1 MDRGYIYLNKKS
13 FLHNLEVL
21 KNLSRK
27 ELCLVVKA
35 NAYGHGLEWAVKNA
49 NASGIKWFAVASVD
63 EGMQV
68 KKVYKESR
76 VLLLAEPSKIQLEN
90 IKENDIDLTVYNES
104 FIDTLIETGD
114 EYSVHLKIDT
124 GMHRLGCPPEK
135 FYDLYKKIVD
145 SDLNLIGIC
154 LSLIHI

>member
-49 NASGIKWFAVASVD
+49 KESGI
-63 EGMQV
+63 
-68 KKVYKESR
+68 
-76 VLLLAEPSKIQLEN
+76 
-90 IKENDIDLTVYNES
+90 
-104 FIDTLIETGD
+104 
-114 EYSVHLKIDT
+114 
-124 GMHRLGCPPEK
+124 
-135 FYDLYKKIVD
+135 
-145 SDLNLIGIC
+145 
-154 LSLIHI
+154 

>member
-49 NASGIKWFAVASVD
+49 KETGIKWFAVASVD

-68 KKVYKESR
+68 KKVYDCLLYTSPSPRDATLSR
-76 VLLLAEPSKIQLEN
+76 MPS
-90 IKENDIDLTVYNES
+90 S
-104 FIDTLIETGD
+104 A
-114 EYSVHLKIDT
+114 
-124 GMHRLGCPPEK
+124 
-135 FYDLYKKIVD
+135 
-145 SDLNLIGIC
+145 
-154 LSLIHI
+154 

>member
-13 FLHNLEVL
+13 YLHNLEVL

-49 NASGIKWFAVASVD
+49 KESGVKWFAVASVD
-63 EGMQV
+63 EGIEV
-68 KKVYKESR
+68 KKVCGDSR
-76 VLLLAEPSKIQLEN
+76 VLLLAEPSITQLDN
-90 IKENDIDLTVYNES
+90 VKENNIDLTVYNES

-114 EYSVHLKIDT
+114 EFSVHLKIDT

-135 FYDLYKKIVD
+135 FITYIKK
-145 SDLNLIGIC
+145 
-154 LSLIHI
+154 

>member
-13 FLHNLEVL
+13 FIHNLEVL

-49 NASGIKWFAVASVD
+49 KESGTKWFAVASVD

-68 KKVYKESR
+68 KKVYEESR

-124 GMHRLGCPPEK
+124 
-135 FYDLYKKIVD
+135 
-145 SDLNLIGIC
+145 
-154 LSLIHI
+154 

>member
-49 NASGIKWFAVASVD
+49 KETGIKWFAVASVD

-68 KKVYKESR
+68 KKVYCLLYTSPSPRDRQKSR
-76 VLLLAEPSKIQLEN
+76 MPS
-90 IKENDIDLTVYNES
+90 S
-104 FIDTLIETGD
+104 A
-114 EYSVHLKIDT
+114 
-124 GMHRLGCPPEK
+124 
-135 FYDLYKKIVD
+135 
-145 SDLNLIGIC
+145 
-154 LSLIHI
+154 